1 MNKKILGLVVS
12 PGEAEKKVNTLIDMI
27 PCALKEVSQN
37 TEEWQ
42 VQTIVD
48 SLTGS
53 AESINEIFQKIN
65 AHTKKNAWDVTIGI
79 TDLPIFHEGK
89 VVNADIN
96 EKNDVILISLPSL
109 GWKLKKNVI
118 KQLIIK
124 MALTISESD
133 NDSNNKRSPSFINIF
148 PRNYKSVRLKI
159 KETDSFHTRFI
170 LGSKIK
176 GYMRI
181 LTGMT
186 FINNPLNM
194 LQTLSGVLA
203 IGFTTGAFC
212 MAFTTMWQLS
222 YLFNGWRLLL
232 ASVSSIL
239 GMLAWITVSHNLWEV
254 PSKKNRKKFR
264 KLYNLTTLSTL
275 MCSILIFYFILFLL
289 FLLLSVTLLPPS
301 FLGQTL
307 GIKEGIGF
315 TRYLDIAW
323 FASSLA
329 TVVGA
334 IGIGLSDEKLVLE
347 STYGY
352 RQKNRYRVLRNRK
365 KR

>member
-1 MNKKILGLVVS
+1 
-12 PGEAEKKVNTLIDMI
+12 MI

-65 AHTKKNAWDVTIGI
+65 AHTNK
-79 TDLPIFHEGK
+79 
-89 VVNADIN
+89 
-96 EKNDVILISLPSL
+96 
-109 GWKLKKNVI
+109 
-118 KQLIIK
+118 
-124 MALTISESD
+124 
-133 NDSNNKRSPSFINIF
+133 KRSTSFINIY

-212 MAFTTMWQLS
+212 MAFTTM
-222 YLFNGWRLLL
+222 
-232 ASVSSIL
+232 
-239 GMLAWITVSHNLWEV
+239 
-254 PSKKNRKKFR
+254 
-264 KLYNLTTLSTL
+264 
-275 MCSILIFYFILFLL
+275 
-289 FLLLSVTLLPPS
+289 
-301 FLGQTL
+301 
-307 GIKEGIGF
+307 
-315 TRYLDIAW
+315 
-323 FASSLA
+323 
-329 TVVGA
+329 
-334 IGIGLSDEKLVLE
+334 
-347 STYGY
+347 
-352 RQKNRYRVLRNRK
+352 
-365 KR
+365 